1 MKKILLILLIC
12 LATIISGAPNPFIE
26 VDTMDKAFEM
36 TGFTLKTPV
45 TCKNYKKKK
54 INVIKDKMIEVVYLK
69 ETNTEGLVI
78 RKSKGTYNID
88 KDVKTIRIG
97 NYDVIPSLSVQKLK
111 YKCKV
116 PLIQNFTLLFYL
128 FFLLCTNLYHN
139 NLILLIL
146 LFLFSIL
153 FLVIYLTLSFL
164 HFLVIYNIHLLSWL
178 LLRYS

>member
-12 LATIISGAPNPFIE
+12 LTTIVNGEPNPFIE
-26 VDTMDKAFEM
+26 VNSMDKAFKM
-36 TGFTLKTPV
+36 TGFTLETPA

-97 NYDVIPSLSVQKLK
+97 NYDVIEQAKGENITLATWTDGTYSYAIDIDRAELSKED
-111 YKCKV
+111 
-116 PLIQNFTLLFYL
+116 IE
-128 FFLLCTNLYHN
+128 
-139 NLILLIL
+139 NLI
-146 LFLFSIL
+146 S
-153 FLVIYLTLSFL
+153 
-164 HFLVIYNIHLLSWL
+164 NIK
-178 LLRYS
+178 